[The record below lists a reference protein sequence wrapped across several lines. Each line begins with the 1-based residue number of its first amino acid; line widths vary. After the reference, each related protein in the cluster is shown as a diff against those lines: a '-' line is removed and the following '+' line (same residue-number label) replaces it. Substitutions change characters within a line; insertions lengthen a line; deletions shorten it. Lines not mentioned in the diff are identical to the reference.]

1 MNNLIL
7 LVQSTFIQQGELT
20 TVCMEK
26 LITAFAVITLVLI
39 FRAISG
45 PEEMIWERA
54 SKSVEE

>member
-7 LVQSTFIQQGELT
+7 LVQSTFVQQGELT

-26 LITAFAVITLVLI
+26 LLTAFAVIALALI

-45 PEEMIWERA
+45 PEKMIWENG
-54 SKSVEE
+54 K